1 MMHSSPSANIV
12 LPASAVAAAG
22 AVVLIERVVVLS
34 MPGLTVSFA
43 GAKVHV
49 LSAGSPEHVKLTI
62 PKRPAVAVIV
72 SFAVPVW
79 PGVTVMEAG
88 LESME
93 KSGAVSATVIV
104 LEAMLGWKF
113 ASPLY

>member
-1 MMHSSPSANIV
+1 MDSLIHGRRPPLHKGMMHSSPSASIV
-12 LPASAVAAAG
+12 LSARAAAAAG
-22 AVVLIERVVVLS
+22 AVVLIDKVVVLS

-62 PKRPAVAVIV
+62 PERPALAAIV

-79 PGVTVMEAG
+79 PGVSVMEAE
-88 LESME
+88 LE
-93 KSGAVSATVIV
+93 
-104 LEAMLGWKF
+104 
-113 ASPLY
+113 P